1 MSKESENYPNKYT
14 QREWDRT
21 VCWGEVPKEYKHEKE
36 VKNEI
41 LHTHKPTKLT
51 ELTTQTVNF
60 KRFYETPD
68 GKLYP
73 SITTV
78 LSTRNKKGLFEWRK
92 RVGDEVANYVA
103 RTSAARGT
111 AVHHMCEDYL
121 NNFPTEWPD
130 KWSEHEKKFLPFCLF
145 KQLENKVL
153 QKIDNIRSQECALFS
168 NKYRVAGRVDCIA
181 EYDGKLSIIDFKT
194 STKER
199 NDEWNENYY
208 IQASAYAEMFEEQTG
223 TPIEQIVILV
233 VTEDGAVQEFVKEKY
248 DYIPLLVET
257 IDNFT
262 KAWEEENDKLDRT
275 G

>member
-1 MSKESENYPNKYT
+1 MF
-14 QREWDRT
+14 
-21 VCWGEVPKEYKHEKE
+21 KHKTDL
-36 VKNEI
+36 NIPEI
-41 LHTHKPTKLT
+41 KAK
-51 ELTTQTVNF
+51 TTDGV
-60 KRFYETPD
+60 RLYETPE
-68 GKLYP
+68 GNFYP

-78 LSTRNKKGLFEWRK
+78 LKNRGKEGLFEWRE
-92 RVGDEVANYVA
+92 RVGEDVANYVA

-121 NNFPTEWPD
+121 NNFPVDWPD
-130 KWSEHEKKFLPFCLF
+130 KWKEHEKKFLPFCLF

-233 VTEDGAVQEFVKEKY
+233 VTEDGVVQEFVKKKY
-248 DYIPLLVET
+248 DYIPLLIES
-257 IDNFT
+257 IDNFA
-262 KAWEEENDKLDRT
+262 KDWIAENDKLNKAS
-275 G
+275 